1 MTARVIFICHAS
13 TDAVRQSA
21 FPADEPLDSIGKRE
35 AAALAGS
42 VPHADQ
48 IRSSPELRARQ
59 TARVLGL
66 NAAVE
71 PALRDCDYGSWSGQ
85 NFDDISAKEPDAVA
99 AWLRDPAAAPH
110 GGESLRAFMQ
120 RVATW
125 LAGELSQHR
134 RSIVVTHAAVIR
146 AAIVHAI
153 EATPQSFWRIDVA
166 PLSCTLLS
174 GSESR
179 WNLVSSGC
187 SMSDDKHK

>member
-1 MTARVIFICHAS
+1 MTARLIFICHAS
-13 TDAVRQSA
+13 TDAVRRSA
-21 FPADEPLDSIGKRE
+21 FPTDEPLDGIGERE

-110 GGESLRAFMQ
+110 GGESLLALMQ
-120 RVATW
+120 RVAAW
-125 LAGELSQHR
+125 LAGQLSQHHQA
-134 RSIVVTHAAVIR
+134 IVITHAAVIR
-146 AAIVHAI
+146 AATVHAI

-166 PLSCTLLS
+166 PLSCTRLS
-174 GSESR
+174 GNNGR
-179 WNLVSSGC
+179 WNLVSTGC
-187 SMSDDKHK
+187 SMSYGK